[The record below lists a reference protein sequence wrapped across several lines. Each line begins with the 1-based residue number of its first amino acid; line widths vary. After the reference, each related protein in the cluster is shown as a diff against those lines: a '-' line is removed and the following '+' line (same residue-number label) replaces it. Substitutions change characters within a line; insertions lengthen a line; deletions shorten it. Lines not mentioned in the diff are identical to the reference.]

1 MAIRW
6 GDNRRIFV
14 CAGVRGSLLARMEVE
29 ANAIDEAVLDAIEN
43 LQAALLD
50 AEEAHS
56 QRAALSLVADT

>member
-1 MAIRW
+1 
-6 GDNRRIFV
+6 
-14 CAGVRGSLLARMEVE
+14 MEVE